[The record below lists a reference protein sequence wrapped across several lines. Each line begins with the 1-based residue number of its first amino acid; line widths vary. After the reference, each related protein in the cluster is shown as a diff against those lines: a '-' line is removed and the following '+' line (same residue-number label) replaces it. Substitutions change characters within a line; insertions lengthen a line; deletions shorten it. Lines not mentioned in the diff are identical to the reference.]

1 MLAAHPIN
9 LTGYRFRVPPSSP
22 PVTATRV
29 FRLPRSA
36 YLVVLFLLFGSLPL
50 AFGDSQ
56 NHSADDVVRHVHK
69 FAGVAV
75 GWFAIFLVL
84 PLIAAFYI
92 SRTAT
97 FVDAEG
103 IRVRALF
110 GSRRLPWSEVRGLSV
125 SGRSV
130 YAVVAGGGVRLPCVR
145 VNDLA
150 ALARHSGGH
159 VPQLADPKPKSPP
172 APRRR

>member
-1 MLAAHPIN
+1 MD
-9 LTGYRFRVPPSSP
+9 V
-22 PVTATRV
+22 RV

-36 YLVVLFLLFGSLPL
+36 YLVVLFLLFGTLPL
-50 AFGDSQ
+50 AFGDNQ
-56 NHSADDVVRHVHK
+56 AHSADDVVRHLHK

-75 GWFAIFLVL
+75 DWFWVFLFI
-84 PLIAAFYI
+84 PLLAALFIA
-92 SRTAT
+92 RTAT
-97 FVDAEG
+97 FVDGAG

-125 SGRSV
+125 TGRSV

-150 ALARHSGGH
+150 ELARHSGGH
-159 VPQLADPKPKSPP
+159 VPQVRDPIKKFAP
-172 APRRR
+172 ARRRR